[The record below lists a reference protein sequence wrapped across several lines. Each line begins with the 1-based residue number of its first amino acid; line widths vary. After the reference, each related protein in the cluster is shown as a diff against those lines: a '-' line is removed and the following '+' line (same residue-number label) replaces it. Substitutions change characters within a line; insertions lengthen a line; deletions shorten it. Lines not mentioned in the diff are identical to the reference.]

1 MRLILLLLALVA
13 GAAALLYFYPDA
25 GGRLLDGLDMPDF
38 VKKTDRIYKWRDEN
52 GAWQLT
58 DRPPPAGIEFEVS
71 DYREDVNVLPVPPGA
86 EQ

>member
-1 MRLILLLLALVA
+1 MRLTLFLLALVA
-13 GAAALLYFYPDA
+13 GAAAFFYFYPDA
-25 GGRLLDGLDMPDF
+25 GGRLLDGLHKPDF
-38 VKKTDRIYKWRDEN
+38 AKKTDRIYKWRDEN

-58 DRPPPAGIEFEVS
+58 DTPPPAGIEFEVS